1 MAAARFLLL
10 FAQIDDHVANA
21 MEEQTSHPVVL
32 LADDDP
38 ESAESWTAVL
48 RSNGW
53 NVVLAPDGATALLLA
68 RQATPDLLITDLN
81 MPNMDGLSLCLAFRA
96 DPALAT
102 VPIILA
108 SGDPLPGDA
117 ITTSHDFFLQKPV
130 GPMAL
135 VAAIAALAMPKKP

>member
-1 MAAARFLLL
+1 M
-10 FAQIDDHVANA
+10 
-21 MEEQTSHPVVL
+21 
-32 LADDDP
+32 
-38 ESAESWTAVL
+38 
-48 RSNGW
+48 
-53 NVVLAPDGATALLLA
+53 APDGATALLLA

-96 DPALAT
+96 DPALVT

-130 GPMAL
+130 GPMML